1 VKKEKEKW
9 LYERHVRISLRVSEK
24 LLEMFCHTTAP
35 GFQVQNV
42 PSNVHDIIDIAI
54 IVNLFG
60 ETKQSGADGYKDA
73 FFRNLRLREQ
83 RQDPRDDREVEKQ
96 ALVYEEVDQLVSF
109 AIANLANMNNGILES
124 ILKDDRVIVFSHR
137 FVEDCILLVVGFI
150 VRPEDFILHDQIL
163 HGQNLILITIYRL
176 FQF

>member
-1 VKKEKEKW
+1 MN
-9 LYERHVRISLRVSEK
+9 LRAGELLLRDK
-24 LLEMFCHTTAP
+24 LVEMFGQTTAST
-35 GFQVQNV
+35 FQVQNV
-42 PSNVHDIIDIAI
+42 PSNVLNIIDTAI

-83 RQDPRDDREVEKQ
+83 RQDPRDDRQVEKQ
-96 ALVYEEVDQLVSF
+96 ALVYEEVDQLVRF
-109 AIANLANMNNGILES
+109 AIANLTNMKNGILES
-124 ILKDDRVIVFSHR
+124 IRKDDRVIVFSHR
-137 FVEDCILLVVGFI
+137 FVEGCILLVVGFI
-150 VRPEDFILHDQIL
+150 VLPEDFILHDQIL